1 VPVRNGSVP
10 EAPDGR
16 HMIQCGATLD
26 AATADAL
33 PPAAEPRPLAAV
45 ELAKAP
51 DEADVPALVAAV
63 VVVAVDAVAADG
75 VAAVIA
81 GSATAPGAPFVRAA
95 PATPEAVAAV
105 CAAPG
110 PANAISSGKTTTTIR
125 NSWAMAR
132 SDPN

>member
-51 DEADVPALVAAV
+51 GEADVPALAAAAV
-63 VVVAVDAVAADG
+63 AVVAEEG

-81 GSATAPGAPFVRAA
+81 GSATAPGAPFVSAV
-95 PATPEAVAAV
+95 PATPGAVAAA

-110 PANAISSGKTTTTIR
+110 PANATSSGMTTTTIR
-125 NSWAMAR
+125 NSWAMALP
-132 SDPN
+132 DPN